1 VSERINEQVKLF
13 ANFLN
18 GLALAVMVFGVLRPV
33 LEGDGFFMRSLW
45 LVFLGAVLH
54 FIAQIVV
61 RVFWRPDD
69 T

>member
-1 VSERINEQVKLF
+1 MSERINEQVKLF

-45 LVFLGAVLH
+45 LVFLGAVLQ
-54 FIAQIVV
+54 FIE
-61 RVFWRPDD
+61 
-69 T
+69 